1 MKSTTT
7 ITHGMNSS
15 RCYALKKRQLIRL
28 AFMVSILFSILH
40 PTLAQKTINLPDV
53 ITLAKEQSIASLQA
67 ATEKENGYWTWRTFQ
82 SNYKPQLSLDGILP
96 DFTRSFSAIT
106 QPNGSI
112 EFQPISNNNASA
124 TVSLSQT
131 LSATGGKLF
140 VSSQLQ
146 RFDDFD
152 RNLTR
157 YNGNPV
163 FIGLEQPLFSFNA
176 LKWDKKIEPLRYKES
191 QQAYVEE
198 LEWIAVQA
206 VELYFDLLLA
216 QVNVQISE
224 TNLANNDTIH
234 AIGEEKYKVGQLS
247 KNELLQL
254 KLAVLNAQKSLATA
268 KQDLATAN
276 LQLRAFAGMQSDAQ
290 YVLNIPSETIA
301 LSVNSEL
308 ALKEAL
314 TNRQAAIAFERR
326 KREAERDVA
335 IAKGENGV
343 NISLIAT
350 MGFSNRA
357 EQISE
362 VYQKPQDQQSVF
374 MQLSVPL
381 MDWGR
386 SKSRKQRALANK
398 KLVEYAVQQDQLN
411 FEQTIRTQIGLYETY
426 ESQLEITKMA
436 DQLAQERYQ
445 IAKERYLLGNLS
457 ITNLNIALQEKD
469 QAKRDYIQALRN
481 YWYAFYNLRRLTLYD
496 FERLET
502 ISTD

>member
-1 MKSTTT
+1 MKNTT
-7 ITHGMNSS
+7 
-15 RCYALKKRQLIRL
+15 
-28 AFMVSILFSILH
+28 
-40 PTLAQKTINLPDV
+40 
-53 ITLAKEQSIASLQA
+53 QSIYTLIVLGWLCCYSISMPAQQKLSLDEVIQLVKQQSLGALQA
-67 ATEKENGYWTWRTFQ
+67 ETEKENGYWTWRTFK

-96 DFTRSFSAIT
+96 NFTRSFSPIT

-112 EFQPISNNNASA
+112 EFQPISNNNLSA
-124 TVSLSQT
+124 TLSLSQT
-131 LSATGGKLF
+131 LSATGGRLF

-157 YNGNPV
+157 YNGNPI
-163 FIGLEQPLFSFNA
+163 FIGVEQPIFGFNT

-191 QQAYVEE
+191 QQAYVED
-198 LEWIAVQA
+198 LEWMAVQT
-206 VELYFDLLLA
+206 VTYYFDLLLA
-216 QVNVQISE
+216 QVNVQIAQ
-224 TNLANNDTIH
+224 TNLSNNDTIYV
-234 AIGEEKYKVGQLS
+234 IGQEKFKVGQLS

-254 KLAVLNAQKSLATA
+254 QLGVLNAKKSLATA
-268 KQDLATAN
+268 QQDLATARLR
-276 LQLRAFAGMQSDAQ
+276 LQSFAGIVGNEQFHLS
-290 YVLNIPSETIA
+290 IPSKTSTMQVDEAT
-301 LSVNSEL
+301 

-326 KREAERDVA
+326 MREAERDVA
-335 IAKGENGV
+335 RAKGENGV

-350 MGFSNRA
+350 MGLSNRA

-362 VYQKPQDQQSVF
+362 VYQKPQNQQSVY
-374 MQLSVPL
+374 MQVAVPI

-386 SKSRKQRALANK
+386 SKSRTQRALANK

-426 ESQLEITKMA
+426 NSQLEITKLA

-457 ITNLNIALQEKD
+457 ITNLTIALQEKD
-469 QAKRDYIQALRN
+469 QAKRDNIQALRN
-481 YWYAFYNLRRLTLYD
+481 YWLTFYNLRRLTLYD
-496 FERLET
+496 FEQQQR
-502 ISTD
+502 IGQAAN